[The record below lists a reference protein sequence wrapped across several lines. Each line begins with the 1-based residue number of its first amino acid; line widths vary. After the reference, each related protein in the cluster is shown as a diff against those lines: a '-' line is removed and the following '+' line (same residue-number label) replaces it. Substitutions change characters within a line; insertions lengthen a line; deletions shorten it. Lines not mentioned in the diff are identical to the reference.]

1 MKKHCLPLLSSW
13 VMTCAYEQT
22 QSKIVA
28 CGGLDNLCS
37 IFALIPH
44 VSRPSCELAGHD
56 GYLSCCRFID
66 ECKILT
72 ASGDG
77 TCCLWDIERRQAAMT
92 FTGHTSDVMSID
104 LAPSCNTFVTGS
116 CDATAKLWDWRM
128 PAVPAITF
136 QGHDSDINSVSFCPS
151 GEAFVTGSDDSTCH
165 FFDTRC
171 LLCINKFKSERT
183 ICGITS
189 VCSSASG
196 RLLFC
201 GMDNFNCYCW
211 DMCKDGMTCSPLWA
225 LTGHENRVSCL
236 DVCRSG
242 ECVCTGSWDTLIK
255 SWA

>member
-104 LAPSCNTFVTGS
+104 LAPSCNTFVTGTRWRAFS
-116 CDATAKLWDWRM
+116 WLIVFCIQEVVMQLPNCGTGGCQLFQLSRSKDMIVTSTQFRSARVEKPSSLAPMTQHVTFLTHDA
-128 PAVPAITF
+128 
-136 QGHDSDINSVSFCPS
+136 
-151 GEAFVTGSDDSTCH
+151 
-165 FFDTRC
+165 
-171 LLCINKFKSERT
+171 
-183 ICGITS
+183 
-189 VCSSASG
+189 
-196 RLLFC
+196 
-201 GMDNFNCYCW
+201 YC
-211 DMCKDGMTCSPLWA
+211 A
-225 LTGHENRVSCL
+225 LTSSRVKELSAGLHRYVHQLQVASYSVVWTILTVTAGICAKM
-236 DVCRSG
+236 G
-242 ECVCTGSWDTLIK
+242 
-255 SWA
+255 